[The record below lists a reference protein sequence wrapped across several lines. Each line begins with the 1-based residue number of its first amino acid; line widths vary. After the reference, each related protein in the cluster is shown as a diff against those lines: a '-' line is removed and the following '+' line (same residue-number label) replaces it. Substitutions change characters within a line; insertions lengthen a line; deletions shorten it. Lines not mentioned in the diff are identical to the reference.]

1 MKDGTD
7 KSGVVVGGSGKK
19 SFEDSNAS
27 DLTRKSTHS
36 N

>member
-7 KSGVVVGGSGKK
+7 KSGVNAGKK